1 MELQGLETNYLGRNV
16 TFYETIDS
24 TQLEIWRRINK
35 NTIKNGELIL
45 TRLQTKGVRNSW
57 KIIVYR

>member
-57 KIIVYR
+57 KSMVYR